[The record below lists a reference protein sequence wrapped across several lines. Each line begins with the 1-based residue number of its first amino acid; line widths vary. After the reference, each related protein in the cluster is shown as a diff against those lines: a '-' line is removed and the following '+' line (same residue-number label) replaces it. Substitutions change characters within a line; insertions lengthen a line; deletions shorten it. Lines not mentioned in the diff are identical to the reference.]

1 MTLSLFERLG
11 IAALRR
17 ETLGGVMERM
27 AKIHGG
33 RRLVHEHASGRE
45 LTYADCA
52 KSVRVWANAIAA
64 EIEPGEPVVIATPNG
79 YDQFLLCLA
88 ASRAGGLP
96 APVNDQMRDAEVEH
110 VIADSGAR
118 LVIRSAG
125 DLSRSSPESEPVLP
139 PAADVAALFYTS
151 GTTGKPKGAALTHR
165 ALVGQL
171 SGAALWPTGIRRD
184 EVVAG
189 LPVAH
194 IMGFAAY
201 LGLALAGLPTYCFER
216 FRPLEVLEVI
226 ERRRVTGFVGV
237 PAMYQMLLEAGAAR
251 YDLTSVRIWMSG
263 ADVMPAHV
271 LRQFKRFGAAA
282 HVPVLGPVGD
292 ATFVEGYGM
301 VEVGGGVMAK
311 ISPPAMSLGAGDSLG
326 FRLPGNRFRVVD
338 GDGEPVGVGNVGELW
353 VKGPGVLQ
361 GYWNAPEATR
371 EAVTDD
377 GWLKTGDLVRLGPF
391 GTVLFH
397 GRRKTVIKSGG
408 YSVYP
413 LEVEATLVEH
423 PEVIEAAVI
432 GVPDAKLGE
441 VPVAA
446 VRLREGSVVRADA
459 IIDWGAERLAHFKAP
474 RQIRIV
480 DELPRTGTAKIQ
492 KDRLYELFDS
502 GTS

>member
-1 MTLSLFERLG
+1 MSFSVFERLG
-11 IAALRR
+11 LAALRR
-17 ETLGGVMERM
+17 ETLGGVMERL

-33 RRLVHEHASGRE
+33 RRIVHEHASGRE

-52 KSVRVWANAIAA
+52 ESVRVWSNAIAA
-64 EIEPGEPVVIATPNG
+64 AIEPGEPVVIATANS

-96 APVNDQMRDAEVEH
+96 APVNDQMRESEIDH
-110 VIADSGAR
+110 VIRDSGAR
-118 LVIRSAG
+118 LVIRSPRDVA
-125 DLSRSSPESEPVLP
+125 RTA
-139 PAADVAALFYTS
+139 PAAEPSLPAASEVAALFYTS

-171 SGAALWPTGIRRD
+171 SGAALWPTGLRRD

-194 IMGFAAY
+194 IMGFVAY
-201 LGLALAGLPTYCFER
+201 LGLALAGLPVYCFER
-216 FRPLEVLEVI
+216 FRAIEVLEVI
-226 ERRRVTGFVGV
+226 ERRKATGFVGV
-237 PAMYQMLLEAGAAR
+237 PTMYQMLLEAGAAR

-263 ADVMPAHV
+263 ADVMPADV

-282 HVPVLGPVGD
+282 HLPLLGPVGD

-311 ISPPAMSLGAGDSLG
+311 ISPPAMNLGAGDSLG
-326 FRLPGNRFRVVD
+326 FRLPGNRFRVVGD
-338 GDGEPVGVGNVGELW
+338 DGESVGVGNIGELW
-353 VKGPGVLQ
+353 VKGPGVLE
-361 GYWNAPEATR
+361 GYWNAPEATS
-371 EAVTDD
+371 EAVTAD

-413 LEVEATLVEH
+413 LEVEATLLEH
-423 PEVIEAAVI
+423 PEVHEAAVLGI
-432 GVPDAKLGE
+432 PDAKLGE

-446 VRLREGSVVRADA
+446 VRLREGSIVTPAA
-459 IIDWGAERLAHFKAP
+459 LESWSAERLAHFKTP
-474 RQIRIV
+474 RQIQVV
-480 DELPRTGTAKIQ
+480 DDLPRTGTSKVQ
-492 KDRLYELFDS
+492 KDRLSEIFDQ
-502 GTS
+502 GA